1 MMSQAGRK
9 IILILICILSFA
21 CTPTTSLSGHG
32 DLDNSGVDTSSETVG
47 NSELEDELNAG
58 VSASSSL
65 SVVGTAYG
73 QKSIYDPNEWTNYVI
88 YGYPTITVQ
97 YYSTYA
103 SSGVSWQIYHK
114 GAAFGSD
121 RLALGEDGKPYG
133 YAQGANLKNGDG
145 LHSFNFPIVLVPSV
159 HGRSQKLAV
168 GEYEVYLVACEL
180 PSRCK
185 VSNPISFEI
194 RYTDRSK

>member
-97 YYSTYA
+97 YYSTHA

-121 RLALGEDGKPYG
+121 RLALGEDGKHMDM
-133 YAQGANLKNGDG
+133 LKG
-145 LHSFNFPIVLVPSV
+145 P
-159 HGRSQKLAV
+159 
-168 GEYEVYLVACEL
+168 
-180 PSRCK
+180 
-185 VSNPISFEI
+185 
-194 RYTDRSK
+194 T